1 MWCWWPNIRSV
12 GGVLRCQKNV
22 SIYDH
27 LIWVFLHLADAA
39 LPLLI
44 ISHPQKWQIFA
55 THTWFF
61 FQWHMLKMGDHDDK
75 KWHMREHR
83 EVVHHSFSSSQIQTL
98 CSTKSSPAKHSKI
111 CHIKFIIPFF
121 ITCYFIFSLINPQV
135 YVDIEEGKKVA
146 HNEKGKR

>member
-1 MWCWWPNIRSV
+1 MPTHFLEAHSSQPSCFVIVVDQKLEKMSRHVLMMGRSSIKLIWNSRFWQIYQQGDFYWGFYWVIDWRLRGNNYKKYIYIQYFLAKKMWCWWPNIRSV

-61 FQWHMLKMGDHDDK
+61 FSG
-75 KWHMREHR
+75 
-83 EVVHHSFSSSQIQTL
+83 
-98 CSTKSSPAKHSKI
+98 
-111 CHIKFIIPFF
+111 
-121 ITCYFIFSLINPQV
+121 TC
-135 YVDIEEGKKVA
+135 
-146 HNEKGKR
+146 